1 MLSKH
6 VPRVRET
13 VERLN
18 GSFRATLP
26 YPPTANKYW
35 RNVNGRMVKSREAR
49 EYQAGIQSELIGIK
63 PLTGDLKVW
72 LTFCRPQKR
81 GDLDNLIKIVLDSL
95 EGAVYENDCQ
105 IAEIE
110 AKRIDGRPLPEV
122 YIQINRL
129 S

>member
-35 RNVNGRMVKSREAR
+35 RNVNGRMVKSKEAR
-49 EYQAGIQSELIGIK
+49 EYQQGVQSELIGIE

-72 LTFCRPQKR
+72 LTFYRPRKR

-95 EGAVYENDCQ
+95 EGAAYNNDSQ
-105 IAEIE
+105 IAVIE
-110 AKRIDGRPLPEV
+110 AKRVDGRQPSEV
-122 YIQINRL
+122 YIQINQL
-129 S
+129 A